1 MICTG
6 VSKDNN
12 QFDLEIKVTL
22 NTGGR
27 PLKLREGQ
35 SRLLINRGNLLELAA
50 MSAVQIGQAVDFA
63 QVE

>member
-1 MICTG
+1 MT
-6 VSKDNN
+6 N
-12 QFDLEIKVTL
+12 
-22 NTGGR
+22 R

-35 SRLLINRGNLLELAA
+35 SQLLINGGNLLELAA